1 MQKNIKDRFNPSEQ
15 REIELVVHEKRK
27 NSLPDDDKDED
38 EEEESTDAETS
49 DEDYVGK
56 GSDALDVETPKS
68 SVYVPD
74 TSDSDDVMII
84 EKPKFSLSSKKKAD
98 TENTKRGN
106 VYIESDDLVR

>member
-1 MQKNIKDRFNPSEQ
+1 M
-15 REIELVVHEKRK
+15 
-27 NSLPDDDKDED
+27 
-38 EEEESTDAETS
+38 
-49 DEDYVGK
+49 
-56 GSDALDVETPKS
+56 ETPKS